1 MAYRTARGAGRGYSR
16 TRARSRPARGGYRKA
31 VRTGRRASASRSS
44 RSQTV
49 RIELVGVPASPISR
63 AMVPAALQ
71 KPVAPKKAKH

>member
-16 TRARSRPARGGYRKA
+16 TRARSRPAGGGYRKA

-44 RSQTV
+44 RPQTV
-49 RIELVGVPASPISR
+49 RIELVGMPASPVSR
-63 AMVPAALQ
+63 SPFPQAL